1 MQRHPFSLA
10 RRLYPAIYHTECQG
24 IAFPY
29 QLDLPVGECREAER
43 KRPLQSVQSR
53 PVGQLQESFD
63 APCLRLGEGL
73 PHPLVVP
80 HGPVHSE
87 LALDGLEP
95 HAVQSQHVA
104 RVRSHQLF
112 ELLLGQLRQDIRFHF
127 SAMTRQK

>member
-1 MQRHPFSLA
+1 MR
-10 RRLYPAIYHTECQG
+10 
-24 IAFPY
+24 
-29 QLDLPVGECREAER
+29 
-43 KRPLQSVQSR
+43 
-53 PVGQLQESFD
+53 
-63 APCLRLGEGL
+63 LRLGEGL